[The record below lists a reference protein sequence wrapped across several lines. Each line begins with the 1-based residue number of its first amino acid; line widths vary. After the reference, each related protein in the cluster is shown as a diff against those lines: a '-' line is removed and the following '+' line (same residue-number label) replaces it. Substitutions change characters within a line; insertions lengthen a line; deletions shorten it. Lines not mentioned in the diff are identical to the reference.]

1 MGLNM
6 ARKKKEEDVS
16 PPEPVTKNYDY
27 STDTGEISPEELIE
41 AAKRAGIF
49 IYDLETTG
57 LNLRAGR
64 IEGISFYIPVRG
76 KQDKEIRAWFPFTEN
91 TMVYTVGK
99 EVISLR
105 PAMDPLTTMERL
117 RPIWLLEGVIK
128 GTANGKFDDAGL
140 GGDNSGASRP
150 ILVVWPKADSMLADY
165 VADERHRRYGL
176 KTRYEQV
183 FNERMTT
190 YEEASQRQGQFSFMN
205 PKPLG
210 VYAMDDAKCT
220 YRLLMWAI
228 EQMLQQD
235 PPRLRKPGEEWA
247 SPLKT
252 TDNPLLYSS
261 LEKIFWEIEM
271 KLRDVVMEMETTGCL
286 IDWEHLV
293 ELEGR
298 LEEKKSAIV
307 KEIVDKAG
315 WAPNLRSPKQV
326 SDFLF
331 NDPEEG
337 GLGLPTDGLEQGTE
351 GDYSTSEKVIKHFG
365 RKNDLVKKLLSYRS
379 LEVIDRSFC
388 KKLIK
393 IAQEEGRV
401 YTGFHQTGT
410 KTGRLS
416 SSKPINLMNQPR
428 SKEYSIRKSFCAK
441 LPHDTSSDLVIL
453 DVDYGQLELRL
464 IAHTARDPSL
474 LEVYNSGGVCK
485 CDRFLQGYEC
495 ENPDRKV
502 NCKWE
507 GLITPDQEKKCPKC
521 GSTAIK
527 WQERCRHVDV
537 HQRTSEDVG
546 VPRNPLSKN
555 LNFGC
560 AYRIGAP
567 KFVATAD
574 LYDEEGNPKIQF
586 ARDIIDKWMDT
597 YWRIPAWHSEVEDQL
612 RVDRWIA
619 YSGTGRRRRL
629 DEEKKFNEYGAV
641 TQAINFQIQGLGAD
655 LIKIGMIR
663 VYNERAKRI
672 ANSAPEARK
681 QWERLKFLIQVHDEC
696 LWECPKAIEPE
707 AMVMIKTIMEGVHPK
722 LRCPLVFSLRSG
734 ANWAVAH

>member
-1 MGLNM
+1 M
-6 ARKKKEEDVS
+6 ARKKKDDES
-16 PPEPVTKNYDY
+16 NLPPPPVTKDYDY
-27 STDTGEISPEELIE
+27 SKDDGNISPRDLIE
-41 AAKRAGIF
+41 AAKLAGIF
-49 IYDLETTG
+49 VYDLETTALSPRHG
-57 LNLRAGR
+57 K
-64 IEGISFYIPVRG
+64 IEGISFYIPPYKLASG
-76 KQDKEIRAWFPFTEN
+76 ESHPEIRAWYPFTEN

-99 EVISLR
+99 DVFSLR
-105 PAMDPLTTMERL
+105 PAMDARETMEQL
-117 RPIWLLEGVIK
+117 RPIWLLENVVK
-128 GTANGKFDDAGL
+128 LSANGKFDDGWL
-140 GGDNSGASRP
+140 QEQSGTPTP

-183 FNERMTT
+183 FHERMTT

-210 VYAMDDAKCT
+210 VYAMDDSKCT
-220 YRLLMWAI
+220 YRLFMWAI
-228 EQMLQQD
+228 EQILRQD
-235 PPRLRKPGEEWA
+235 PPRKHEPGREWV
-247 SPLKT
+247 SPLT
-252 TDNPLLYSS
+252 PNADPLVYST
-261 LEKIFWEIEM
+261 LEKIFWQIEM
-271 KLRDVVMEMETTGCL
+271 KLRDVIMEMETTGCL

-293 ELEGR
+293 ELEER
-298 LEEKKSAIV
+298 LETRKR
-307 KEIVDKAG
+307 EIVAEIIDKAG

-331 NDPEEG
+331 NSPEDG
-337 GLGLPTDGLEQGTE
+337 GLGLPTDGLEQGIE

-365 RKNDLVKKLLSYRS
+365 RKNDLVKKLLTYRS

-393 IAQEEGRV
+393 IAQEETRV

-428 SKEYSIRKSFCAK
+428 SKEYSIRKSFCAR
-441 LPHDTSSDLVIL
+441 LHHDTASDLVIL
-453 DVDYGQLELRL
+453 DGDYGQLELRL
-464 IAHTARDPSL
+464 IAHTAQDPSL

-495 ENPDRKV
+495 ENPDRAA

-507 GLITPDQEKKCPKC
+507 GLLTPEQEKKCPKC
-521 GSTAIK
+521 GSTTVK

-567 KFVATAD
+567 KFVVTAD
-574 LYDEEGNPKIQF
+574 LYDEDGNPKIRF

-597 YWRIPAWHSEVEDQL
+597 YWRIPQWHYEVEEKL
-612 RVDRWIA
+612 KRNNWIA
-619 YSGTGRRRRL
+619 YSATGRRRRL
-629 DEEKKFNEYGAV
+629 DDEKKFNEYGAV
-641 TQAINFQIQGLGAD
+641 TQAINFEIQGLGAD
-655 LIKIGMIR
+655 LIKLGMIR
-663 VYNERAKRI
+663 VYEEREKKI
-672 ANSAPEARK
+672 ANAPPEAKKLWKRF
-681 QWERLKFLIQVHDEC
+681 KFLIQVHDEC
-696 LWECPKAIEPE
+696 LWECPKAIESE
-707 AMVMIKTIMEGVHPK
+707 AMQMIKSIMEGVAK
-722 LRCPLVFSLRSG
+722 LRCPLVFSLRAG